1 MGVGIVLY
9 LLGRDVQT
17 VRWNGRPLHEAT
29 KAEIS
34 EIQNGDYILKVDYPI
49 TDTEIYKLFREDMLI
64 IAPTP
69 LTGRQLFRIK
79 DILEQDDTITL
90 TCPHITEDVWKR
102 YIKPISVANTSA
114 QTALNAMIAGSKT
127 DLGQFTFDSDIL
139 DKRTFNTTEDE
150 TLYKVLM
157 DGKHSIVGTWEGE
170 LVRDNFLISLNRHR
184 GQDRGVVITTHQN
197 LKKYERNRS
206 SSSVV
211 TRLHLTSTFKPEG
224 AENDTVIK
232 ATVDSPLINQYPY
245 INEAEYTNSDLK
257 TEAELRKWGEA
268 KFANGNIDK
277 VSDKLKIEAHELDGQ
292 VVHMGDIVSIMS
304 FKHDINLTKKAVG
317 YTYDALKEVYLD
329 FTFDDKASVGGSSL
343 SSGVSVVADEIL
355 RVVRKNED
363 DEYYLKLQEQID
375 NANRAFDTKEASLR
389 QELTDGIEQSKAEAE
404 RFKAEVSS
412 NIEQRINQSRDVLTK
427 QLKDN
432 FDGELKGI
440 KDNIRDQI
448 VGINER
454 FDNFKIGRRNLLQGT
469 RLLSKYNPFD
479 VFNGY
484 KIARSVAGLT
494 GYRDTYSDT
503 MTVAATSKE
512 YIAVFYARASHN
524 DYPIRCHMYNP
535 NTGTTVETSTG
546 YIASNNADG
555 VALLKITKEWK
566 SYWVKWGQN
575 PTDKPKN
582 IIIGRHG
589 VQMGGIDGA
598 WVEICAPALFEGNV
612 VGTHEDAPED
622 VPNRNYVLDSGNT
635 TIATQ
640 LSLSSDL
647 IEDVNQAKTFTMSV
661 EIEGANIGPNPANNR
676 KRYGF
681 ATIVTFTDDSMWY
694 PEVWETVDS
703 PRRRVARTWTVPT
716 GKTIKNIKAVLIND
730 TNKTNIVIAKPKI
743 ELGRYM
749 TPWEESPITFMD
761 GKLAEYKR
769 TIEGEF
775 TKITE
780 AMNGTVKK
788 ADVQIT
794 PNYISFG
801 VGKQVDGKTISS
813 LFVQQPDS
821 INAIAKLF
829 KVTGDMIV
837 DGSITGKDL
846 ATNSITTGHLTTGS
860 VTAKALAADSVTG
873 DKLAVDSAMIKKLT
887 TDNAFIREL
896 TSKNAFI
903 TQIQSID
910 ITANHIKGGRM
921 TATNNAMMID
931 FETGQYN
938 VYSNEAAFRRIDDT
952 SSSQFIKMVQ
962 GGFIGEYIRDSKAAL
977 ITVGTNHDKTENT
990 ENSSFAGTR
999 LWSGKANKVN
1009 ESFYEIVSDRIAIYA
1024 NGEKRSPWLFHNNT
1038 KDGKTFLLPMN
1049 EKGIR
1054 HYLGRGD
1061 KFFTGVYANDFYL
1074 SGGRSVGAYLWDLL
1088 TCFSQIKA
1096 AGWTFSDHSKR
1107 HIQSI
1112 LSKYGG

>member
-1 MGVGIVLY
+1 MIFLKDGNIPLNTCFDDEIFQGGNSTYQLTFKFPTIDDKWK
-9 LLGRDVQT
+9 LLREEVHLLADDLDGEQ
-17 VRWNGRPLHEAT
+17 EF
-29 KAEIS
+29 IIF
-34 EIQNGDYILKVDYPI
+34 EIQKQHGYITVYANQIANLLNYYVVSKINVDRVPGATVMSALASSI
-49 TDTEIYKLFREDMLI
+49 IRE
-64 IAPTP
+64 
-69 LTGRQLFRIK
+69 
-79 DILEQDDTITL
+79 
-90 TCPHITEDVWKR
+90 CP
-102 YIKPISVANTSA
+102 
-114 QTALNAMIAGSKT
+114 
-127 DLGQFTFDSDIL
+127 FTFYSDIL
-139 DKRTFNTTEDE
+139 DKHTFN
-150 TLYKVLM
+150 VSNMSVM
-157 DGKHSIVGTWEGE
+157 DALIKNKHSIVGEWGGD
-170 LVRDNFLISLNRHR
+170 LVRDKYSIRLLKNGGSENESLFMYKKNLSSYEETVSTKSLRTRIHFWKKLESEEGKKEEIIS
-184 GQDRGVVITTHQN
+184 
-197 LKKYERNRS
+197 
-206 SSSVV
+206 
-211 TRLHLTSTFKPEG
+211 
-224 AENDTVIK
+224 
-232 ATVDSPLINQYPY
+232 ATIDSPLIHKYKNIY
-245 INEAEYTNSDLK
+245 EATLEVNDQDVKDLTSLKEYGRRYFQETLCDIVEDELELK
-257 TEAELRKWGEA
+257 VVGLT
-268 KFANGNIDK
+268 D
-277 VSDKLKIEAHELDGQ
+277 VPVKIF
-292 VVHMGDIVSIMS
+292 DIVSVFHEQYEI
-304 FKHDINLTKKAVG
+304 DLRKKITMYRFSPMAKVLKSIG
-317 YTYDALKEVYLD
+317 FGAGKQTLGSTLDALINDTVNKESTRLD
-329 FTFDDKASVGGSSL
+329 KEF
-343 SSGVSVVADEIL
+343 E
-355 RVVRKNED
+355 E
-363 DEYYLKLQEQID
+363 KLAKQIR
-375 NANRAFDTKEASLR
+375 NANTEFDRKEEEIR

-404 RFKAEVSS
+404 RFKAEVSI

-432 FDGELKGI
+432 FDGELKGF

-454 FDNFKIGRRNLLQGT
+454 FDNFRIGRRNLLQGT

-479 VFNGY
+479 AFNGY
-484 KIARSVAGLT
+484 KITRSVAGPT
-494 GYRDTYSDT
+494 GYRDTYSDV
-503 MTVAATSKE
+503 MTVSATSKE
-512 YIAVFYARASHN
+512 YVAVFYARASHN
-524 DYPIRCHMYNP
+524 DYPIRCHMYSP

-566 SYWVKWGQN
+566 PYWVKWGQN

-589 VQMGGIDGA
+589 VQIGGIDGA
-598 WVEICAPALFEGNV
+598 WVEICAPALFEGNI

-622 VPNRNYVLDSGNT
+622 APNRNYVLNSGNT
-635 TIATQ
+635 TIAEQ

-647 IEDVNQAKTFTMSV
+647 IKDLNQERTFTMSV
-661 EIEGANIGPNPANNR
+661 EVEGSNIGPNPANNR

-681 ATIVTFTDDSMWY
+681 ATTVTFTDDSMWY

-716 GKTIKNIKAVLIND
+716 GKTIKSIRAVLIND
-730 TNKTNIVIAKPKI
+730 TDKENTIVVKPKI

-749 TPWEESPITFMD
+749 TSWEESPITFMD

-769 TIEGEF
+769 TLDAEF

-801 VGKQVDGKTISS
+801 VGKQVDGKAISS

-952 SSSQFIKMVQ
+952 SSSQFIKMAQ
-962 GGFIGEYIRDSKAAL
+962 AGFIGEYIRDSKAAL

-990 ENSSFAGTR
+990 ENGSFAGTR
-999 LWSGKANKVN
+999 LWSGKVNKVN

-1038 KDGKTFLLPMN
+1038 KDGKTYLLPMN

-1061 KFFTGVYANDFYL
+1061 KFFAGIYANDFYL
-1074 SGGRSVGAYLWDLL
+1074 SGGRSIGAYLWDLL

-1096 AGWTFSDHSKR
+1096 AGWTFSEHSKR
-1107 HIQSI
+1107 HIQAV
-1112 LSKYGG
+1112 LSKYGGQ